1 MALSNSQYDAI
12 MREYGRQ
19 QIENHH
25 KLEERRQEIYA
36 RLPVVRQLEA
46 EIAERSV
53 ACAKKLLEGD
63 KSVLD
68 RLKEDLKDLRE
79 QKSLIIRA
87 AGYPDDYLEL
97 HYRCPD
103 CRDTGLIDGRKCHC
117 FLQAQM
123 KLLHAQSNLE
133 DVLERENFN
142 ALSYE
147 YYDDTEILPQLGI
160 TNAAYMRRVVA
171 GCREFVRDFDKK
183 HDNLLFTGS
192 TGVGKTFL
200 TNCIARELMD
210 DFHSVIYLTASDLFD
225 VFSRNKFDYDNAEDM
240 KDMYRFILDCDLLII
255 DDLGTELANTFTISQ
270 LFSCLNERI
279 LRRKST
285 IISTNLALDDI
296 KTIYSERIFSRISS
310 HYTMLRLTG
319 DDIRIQKKLLNLGGT
334 NDVTP

>member
-25 KLEERRQEIYA
+25 KLEERRKEIYA

-63 KSVLD
+63 KGVLD
-68 RLKEDLKDLRE
+68 RLKEDLRDLRE
-79 QKSLIIRA
+79 QKALIIRA

-133 DVLERENFN
+133 DVLERENFK

-255 DDLGTELANTFTISQ
+255 DDLGTELNNSFTSSQ
-270 LFSCLNERI
+270 LFYCINERMNMS
-279 LRRKST
+279 RST
-285 IISTNLALDDI
+285 IISTNLTLARLRDSYTDRV
-296 KTIYSERIFSRISS
+296 TSRIMSG
-310 HYTMLRLTG
+310 YRIIPLYG
-319 DDIRIQKKLLNLGGT
+319 GDIRLLKK
-334 NDVTP
+334 

>member
-171 GCREFVRDFDKK
+171 GCREFVRDVDKK

-255 DDLGTELANTFTISQ
+255 DDLGTELNNSFTSSQ
-270 LFSCLNERI
+270 LFYCINERMNMS
-279 LRRKST
+279 RST
-285 IISTNLALDDI
+285 IISTNLTLARLRDSYTDRV
-296 KTIYSERIFSRISS
+296 TSRIMSG
-310 HYTMLRLTG
+310 YRIIPLYG
-319 DDIRIQKKLLNLGGT
+319 GDIRLLKK
-334 NDVTP
+334 

>member
-1 MALSNSQYDAI
+1 
-12 MREYGRQ
+12 
-19 QIENHH
+19 
-25 KLEERRQEIYA
+25 
-36 RLPVVRQLEA
+36 
-46 EIAERSV
+46 
-53 ACAKKLLEGD
+53 
-63 KSVLD
+63 
-68 RLKEDLKDLRE
+68 
-79 QKSLIIRA
+79 
-87 AGYPDDYLEL
+87 
-97 HYRCPD
+97 
-103 CRDTGLIDGRKCHC
+103 
-117 FLQAQM
+117 M

-133 DVLERENFN
+133 DVLERENFK

-255 DDLGTELANTFTISQ
+255 DDLGTELNNSFTSSQ
-270 LFSCLNERI
+270 LFYCINERMNMS
-279 LRRKST
+279 RST
-285 IISTNLALDDI
+285 IISTNLTLARLRDSYTDRV
-296 KTIYSERIFSRISS
+296 TSRIMSG
-310 HYTMLRLTG
+310 YRIIPLYG
-319 DDIRIQKKLLNLGGT
+319 GDIRLLKK
-334 NDVTP
+334 

>member
-25 KLEERRQEIYA
+25 KLEERRKEIYA
-36 RLPVVRQLEA
+36 RLPVVKQLEA

-63 KSVLD
+63 KGVLD
-68 RLKEDLKDLRE
+68 RLKEDLRDLRE
-79 QKSLIIRA
+79 QKALIIRA

-103 CRDTGLIDGRKCHC
+103 CRDTGLVDGRKCHC

-133 DVLERENFN
+133 DVLERENFK
-142 ALSYE
+142 ALSYQ

-171 GCREFVRDFDKK
+171 GCKEFVRVFDKK

-255 DDLGTELANTFTISQ
+255 DDLGTELNNSFTSSQ
-270 LFSCLNERI
+270 LFYCINERMNMS
-279 LRRKST
+279 RST
-285 IISTNLALDDI
+285 IISTNLTLARLRDSYTDRV
-296 KTIYSERIFSRISS
+296 TSRIMSG
-310 HYTMLRLTG
+310 YRIIPLYG
-319 DDIRIQKKLLNLGGT
+319 GDIRLLKK
-334 NDVTP
+334 

>member
-255 DDLGTELANTFTISQ
+255 DDLGTELNNSFTSSQ
-270 LFSCLNERI
+270 LFYCINERMNMS
-279 LRRKST
+279 RST
-285 IISTNLALDDI
+285 IISTNLTLARLRDSYTDRV
-296 KTIYSERIFSRISS
+296 TSRIMSG
-310 HYTMLRLTG
+310 YKIIPLYG
-319 DDIRIQKKLLNLGGT
+319 GDIRLLKK
-334 NDVTP
+334 

>member
-87 AGYPDDYLEL
+87 AGYSDDYLEL

-255 DDLGTELANTFTISQ
+255 DDLGTELNNSFTSSR
-270 LFSCLNERI
+270 LFYCINERMNMS
-279 LRRKST
+279 RST
-285 IISTNLALDDI
+285 IISTNLTLARLRDSYTDRV
-296 KTIYSERIFSRISS
+296 TSRIMSG
-310 HYTMLRLTG
+310 YRIIPLYG
-319 DDIRIQKKLLNLGGT
+319 GDIRLLKK
-334 NDVTP
+334 

>member
-240 KDMYRFILDCDLLII
+240 KDMYRFILDCDILII
-255 DDLGTELANTFTISQ
+255 DDLGTELNNSFTSSQ
-270 LFSCLNERI
+270 LFYCINERMNMS
-279 LRRKST
+279 RST
-285 IISTNLALDDI
+285 IISTNLTLARLRDSYTDRV
-296 KTIYSERIFSRISS
+296 TSRIMSG
-310 HYTMLRLTG
+310 YRIIPLYG
-319 DDIRIQKKLLNLGGT
+319 GDIRLLKK
-334 NDVTP
+334 

>member
-25 KLEERRQEIYA
+25 KLEERRKEIYA
-36 RLPVVRQLEA
+36 RLPVVKQLEA

-147 YYDDTEILPQLGI
+147 YYDDTEILSQLGI

-255 DDLGTELANTFTISQ
+255 DDLGTELNNSFTSSR
-270 LFSCLNERI
+270 LFYCINERMNMS
-279 LRRKST
+279 RST
-285 IISTNLALDDI
+285 IISTNLTLARLRDSYTDRV
-296 KTIYSERIFSRISS
+296 TSRIMSG
-310 HYTMLRLTG
+310 YRIIPLYG
-319 DDIRIQKKLLNLGGT
+319 GDIRLLKK
-334 NDVTP
+334 

>member
-1 MALSNSQYDAI
+1 

-25 KLEERRQEIYA
+25 KLEERRKEIYA
-36 RLPVVRQLEA
+36 RLPVVKQLEA

-63 KSVLD
+63 KGVLD
-68 RLKEDLKDLRE
+68 RLKEDLRDLRE
-79 QKSLIIRA
+79 QKALIIRA

-103 CRDTGLIDGRKCHC
+103 CRDTGLVDGRKCHC

-133 DVLERENFN
+133 DVLERENFK

-171 GCREFVRDFDKK
+171 GCKEFVRVFDKK

-255 DDLGTELANTFTISQ
+255 DDLGTELNNSFTSSQ
-270 LFSCLNERI
+270 LFYCINERMNMS
-279 LRRKST
+279 RST
-285 IISTNLALDDI
+285 IISTNLTLARLRDSYTDRV
-296 KTIYSERIFSRISS
+296 TSRIMSG
-310 HYTMLRLTG
+310 YKIIPLYG
-319 DDIRIQKKLLNLGGT
+319 GDIRLLKK
-334 NDVTP
+334 

>member
-25 KLEERRQEIYA
+25 KLEERRKEIYA

-68 RLKEDLKDLRE
+68 RLKEDLRDLRE
-79 QKSLIIRA
+79 QKALIIRA

-133 DVLERENFN
+133 DVLERENFK

-160 TNAAYMRRVVA
+160 THAAYMRRVVA

-255 DDLGTELANTFTISQ
+255 DDLGTELNNSFTSSQ
-270 LFSCLNERI
+270 LFYCINERMNMS
-279 LRRKST
+279 RST
-285 IISTNLALDDI
+285 IISTNLTLARLRDSYTDRV
-296 KTIYSERIFSRISS
+296 TSRIMSG
-310 HYTMLRLTG
+310 YRIIPLYG
-319 DDIRIQKKLLNLGGT
+319 GDIRLLKK
-334 NDVTP
+334 

>member
-79 QKSLIIRA
+79 QKSLIMRA

-147 YYDDTEILPQLGI
+147 YYDDTEILSQLGI

-255 DDLGTELANTFTISQ
+255 DDLGTELNNSFTSSQ
-270 LFSCLNERI
+270 LFYCINERMNMS
-279 LRRKST
+279 RST
-285 IISTNLALDDI
+285 IISTNLTLARLRDSYTDRV
-296 KTIYSERIFSRISS
+296 TSRIMSG
-310 HYTMLRLTG
+310 YRIIPLYG
-319 DDIRIQKKLLNLGGT
+319 GDIRLLKK
-334 NDVTP
+334 

>member
-25 KLEERRQEIYA
+25 KLEERRKEIYA
-36 RLPVVRQLEA
+36 RLPVVKQLEA

-63 KSVLD
+63 KGVLD
-68 RLKEDLKDLRE
+68 RLKEDLRDLRE
-79 QKSLIIRA
+79 QKALIIRA

-103 CRDTGLIDGRKCHC
+103 CRDTGLVDGRKCHC

-133 DVLERENFN
+133 DVLERENFK

-171 GCREFVRDFDKK
+171 GGKEFVRGFDKK

-255 DDLGTELANTFTISQ
+255 DELGTELNNSFTSSR
-270 LFSCLNERI
+270 LFYCINERMNMS
-279 LRRKST
+279 RST
-285 IISTNLALDDI
+285 IISTNLTLARLRDSYTDRV
-296 KTIYSERIFSRISS
+296 TSRIMSG
-310 HYTMLRLTG
+310 YRIIPLYG
-319 DDIRIQKKLLNLGGT
+319 GDIRLLKK
-334 NDVTP
+334 

>member
-255 DDLGTELANTFTISQ
+255 DDLGTELNNSFTSSQ
-270 LFSCLNERI
+270 LFYCINERMNMS
-279 LRRKST
+279 RST
-285 IISTNLALDDI
+285 IISTNLTLARLRDSYTDRV
-296 KTIYSERIFSRISS
+296 TSRIMSG
-310 HYTMLRLTG
+310 YGIIPLYG
-319 DDIRIQKKLLNLGGT
+319 GDIRLLKK
-334 NDVTP
+334 

>member
-63 KSVLD
+63 KGVLD
-68 RLKEDLKDLRE
+68 RLKEDLRDLRE
-79 QKSLIIRA
+79 QKALIIRA

-103 CRDTGLIDGRKCHC
+103 CRDTGLVDGRKCHC

-133 DVLERENFN
+133 DVLERENFK

-171 GCREFVRDFDKK
+171 GCKEFVRVFDKK

-255 DDLGTELANTFTISQ
+255 DDLGTELNNSFTSSQ
-270 LFSCLNERI
+270 LFYCINERMNMS
-279 LRRKST
+279 RST
-285 IISTNLALDDI
+285 IISTNLTLARLRDSYTDRV
-296 KTIYSERIFSRISS
+296 TSRIMSG
-310 HYTMLRLTG
+310 YRIIPLYG
-319 DDIRIQKKLLNLGGT
+319 GDIRLLKK
-334 NDVTP
+334 

>member
-25 KLEERRQEIYA
+25 KLEERRKEIYA

-68 RLKEDLKDLRE
+68 RLKEDLRDRRE
-79 QKSLIIRA
+79 QKALIIRA

-133 DVLERENFN
+133 DVLERENFK

-255 DDLGTELANTFTISQ
+255 DDLGTELNNSFTSSQ
-270 LFSCLNERI
+270 LFYCINERMNMS
-279 LRRKST
+279 RST
-285 IISTNLALDDI
+285 IISTNLTLARLRDSYTDRV
-296 KTIYSERIFSRISS
+296 TSRIMSG
-310 HYTMLRLTG
+310 YRIIPLYG
-319 DDIRIQKKLLNLGGT
+319 GDIRLLKK
-334 NDVTP
+334 

>member
-25 KLEERRQEIYA
+25 KLEERRKEIYA

-68 RLKEDLKDLRE
+68 RLKEDLRDLRE
-79 QKSLIIRA
+79 QKALIIRA
-87 AGYPDDYLEL
+87 AGYSDDYLEL

-133 DVLERENFN
+133 DVLERENFK

-255 DDLGTELANTFTISQ
+255 DDLGTELNNSFTSSQ
-270 LFSCLNERI
+270 LFYCINERMNMS
-279 LRRKST
+279 RST
-285 IISTNLALDDI
+285 IISTNLTLARLRDSYTDRV
-296 KTIYSERIFSRISS
+296 TSRIMSG
-310 HYTMLRLTG
+310 YRIIPLYG
-319 DDIRIQKKLLNLGGT
+319 GDIRLLKK
-334 NDVTP
+334 

>member
-25 KLEERRQEIYA
+25 KLEERRKEIYA

-68 RLKEDLKDLRE
+68 RLKEDLRDLRE
-79 QKSLIIRA
+79 QKALIIRA

-123 KLLHAQSNLE
+123 RLLHAQSNLE
-133 DVLERENFN
+133 DVLERENFK
-142 ALSYE
+142 ALSYQ

-171 GCREFVRDFDKK
+171 GCKEFVRDFDKK

-255 DDLGTELANTFTISQ
+255 DDLGTELNNSFTSSQ
-270 LFSCLNERI
+270 LFYCINERMNMS
-279 LRRKST
+279 RST
-285 IISTNLALDDI
+285 IISTNLTLARLRDSYTDRV
-296 KTIYSERIFSRISS
+296 TSRIMSG
-310 HYTMLRLTG
+310 YRIIPLYG
-319 DDIRIQKKLLNLGGT
+319 GDIRLLKK
-334 NDVTP
+334 

>member
-25 KLEERRQEIYA
+25 KLEERRKEIYA

-147 YYDDTEILPQLGI
+147 YYDDTEILSQLGI

-255 DDLGTELANTFTISQ
+255 DDLGTELNNSFTSSQ
-270 LFSCLNERI
+270 LFYCINERMNMS
-279 LRRKST
+279 RST
-285 IISTNLALDDI
+285 IISTNLTLARLRDSYTDRV
-296 KTIYSERIFSRISS
+296 TSRIMSG
-310 HYTMLRLTG
+310 YRVIPLYG
-319 DDIRIQKKLLNLGGT
+319 GDIRLLKK
-334 NDVTP
+334 

>member
-25 KLEERRQEIYA
+25 KLEERRKEIYA

-255 DDLGTELANTFTISQ
+255 DDLGTELNNSFTSSQ
-270 LFSCLNERI
+270 LFYCINERMNMS
-279 LRRKST
+279 RST
-285 IISTNLALDDI
+285 IISTNLTLARLRDSYTDRV
-296 KTIYSERIFSRISS
+296 TSRIMSG
-310 HYTMLRLTG
+310 YRIIPLYG
-319 DDIRIQKKLLNLGGT
+319 GDIRLLKK
-334 NDVTP
+334 

>member
-12 MREYGRQ
+12 MRE
-19 QIENHH
+19 
-25 KLEERRQEIYA
+25 
-36 RLPVVRQLEA
+36 PVVRQLEA

-255 DDLGTELANTFTISQ
+255 DDLGTELNNSFTSSQ
-270 LFSCLNERI
+270 LFYCINERMNMS
-279 LRRKST
+279 RST
-285 IISTNLALDDI
+285 IISTNLTLARLRDSYTDRV
-296 KTIYSERIFSRISS
+296 TSRIMSG
-310 HYTMLRLTG
+310 YRIIPLYG
-319 DDIRIQKKLLNLGGT
+319 GDIRLLKK
-334 NDVTP
+334 

>member
-25 KLEERRQEIYA
+25 KLEERRKEIYA

-147 YYDDTEILPQLGI
+147 YYDDTEILSQLGI

-255 DDLGTELANTFTISQ
+255 DDLGTELNNSFTSSQ
-270 LFSCLNERI
+270 LFYCINERMNMS
-279 LRRKST
+279 RST
-285 IISTNLALDDI
+285 IISTNLTLARLRDSYTDRV
-296 KTIYSERIFSRISS
+296 TSRIMSG
-310 HYTMLRLTG
+310 YRIIPLYG
-319 DDIRIQKKLLNLGGT
+319 GDIRLLKK
-334 NDVTP
+334 

>member
-68 RLKEDLKDLRE
+68 RLKEDLRDLRE
-79 QKSLIIRA
+79 QKALIIRA

-103 CRDTGLIDGRKCHC
+103 CRDTGLVDGRKCHC

-133 DVLERENFN
+133 DVLERENFK

-171 GCREFVRDFDKK
+171 GCKEFVRVFDKK

-255 DDLGTELANTFTISQ
+255 DDLGTELNNSFTSSR
-270 LFSCLNERI
+270 LFYCINERMNMS
-279 LRRKST
+279 RST
-285 IISTNLALDDI
+285 IISTNLTLARLRDSYTDRV
-296 KTIYSERIFSRISS
+296 TSRIMSG
-310 HYTMLRLTG
+310 YRIIPLYG
-319 DDIRIQKKLLNLGGT
+319 GDIRLLKK
-334 NDVTP
+334 

>member
-63 KSVLD
+63 KGVLD

-147 YYDDTEILPQLGI
+147 YYDDTEILSQLGI

-255 DDLGTELANTFTISQ
+255 DDLGTELNNSFTSSQ
-270 LFSCLNERI
+270 LFYCINERMNMS
-279 LRRKST
+279 RST
-285 IISTNLALDDI
+285 IISTNLTLARLRDSYTDRV
-296 KTIYSERIFSRISS
+296 TSRIMSG
-310 HYTMLRLTG
+310 YRIIPLYG
-319 DDIRIQKKLLNLGGT
+319 GDIRLLKK
-334 NDVTP
+334 